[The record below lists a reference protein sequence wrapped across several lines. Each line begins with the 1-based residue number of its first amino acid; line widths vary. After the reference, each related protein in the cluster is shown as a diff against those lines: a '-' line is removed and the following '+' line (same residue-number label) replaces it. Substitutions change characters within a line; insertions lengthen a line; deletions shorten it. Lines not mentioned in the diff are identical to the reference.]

1 MIRFWVALFAALL
14 VAPGGA
20 RAQDAAAKKKA
31 GRLVD
36 EGVAKYE
43 AGDYTAALDK
53 FQAAYN
59 TYASP
64 KIFLN
69 LGEALRRLGRDV
81 EAADAYSRFLS
92 ETPDL
97 REDKKKIA
105 QEGLAELTP
114 RLGRLRV
121 EAPQPGVKLTLDGK
135 DFTPPANRP
144 AWVLPGSHSIGAQ
157 APAFVARTQWV
168 EVHAGEE
175 KKVSVTL
182 EMAGTPEKL
191 AQTQTQT
198 GTPTRTGTETQT
210 TQQPPTLPPPAS
222 DTGTASTQKGHVW
235 TWVAAG
241 AAGAM
246 LVVGILEGMAASSD
260 YDEYKSLTCSGKP
273 ASDCPAIQARY
284 DQLKNDIPGES
295 TLANVMFIGAGVA
308 AVGAGFLYWWEGRE
322 DASHVAVTPT
332 VGSSQVGVLLQGR
345 F

>member
-1 MIRFWVALFAALL
+1 MIKFWVLLLAALL
-14 VAPGGA
+14 VAPAGA

-43 AGDYTAALDK
+43 AGDYNAALEK
-53 FQAAYN
+53 FQAAYG
-59 TYASP
+59 TFASP

-105 QEGLAELTP
+105 QEGLAELSP
-114 RLGRLRV
+114 RLGRLRID
-121 EAPQPGVKLTLDGK
+121 APQPGARLTLDGK
-135 DFTPPANRP
+135 DFTPPADRP

-157 APAFVARTQWV
+157 APGFVARTMWV

-175 KKVSVTL
+175 KKVSIAL
-182 EMAGTPEKL
+182 EMPAPEKTPVV
-191 AQTQTQT
+191 TQT
-198 GTPTRTGTETQT
+198 PTQT
-210 TQQPPTLPPPAS
+210 PVQVTPVVPPPS
-222 DTGTASTQKGHVW
+222 DTGPASTQKGHLW

-260 YDEYKSLTCSGKP
+260 YDEYKSLTCAGKP
-273 ASDCPAIQARY
+273 ASGCPAIQARY

-322 DASHVAVTPT
+322 DSSRVAVTPA
-332 VGSSQVGVLLQGR
+332 VGSSQIGVLLQGR

>member
-1 MIRFWVALFAALL
+1 MIRFWVPLIAALL
-14 VAPGGA
+14 LAPAGA

-31 GRLVD
+31 ARLVD

-53 FQAAYN
+53 FQAAYSA
-59 TYASP
+59 YASP

-69 LGEALRRLGRDV
+69 LGEALRKLGRDV
-81 EAADAYSRFLS
+81 EAAEAYSRFL

-97 REDKKKIA
+97 REEKKKIA

-114 RLGRLRV
+114 KLGRLRV
-121 EAPQPGVKLTLDGK
+121 EAPQPGAKLTLDGK
-135 DFTPPANRP
+135 DFTPPADRP

-157 APAFVARTQWV
+157 APGFVTRTQWV

-175 KKVSVTL
+175 KRVSLAL
-182 EMAGTPEKL
+182 EMAGGPEKTPQTQT
-191 AQTQTQT
+191 QTQTQT
-198 GTPTRTGTETQT
+198 GTPTRTETQT
-210 TQQPPTLPPPAS
+210 PTQTTPPV
-222 DTGTASTQKGHVW
+222 DTGTPSTQKGGHLW

-295 TLANVMFIGAGVA
+295 TLANVMLIGAGVA

-322 DASHVAVTPT
+322 DSSHVAVTPT
-332 VGSSQVGVLLQGR
+332 VGSSQVGVMLQGR